1 MRAASPDRLL
11 ARRSSTRP
19 APGLHRG
26 LQVSL
31 PLCLKM
37 GLLSAAVALTC
48 ALPAQAAGAAPLP
61 GAKAHASHA
70 AADHAADRAFDRLA
84 HDFIEALW
92 KLDPDAALIA
102 GRYDGAA
109 RLPAP
114 TAASRAQALAF
125 SQRWQSRFAALKPD
139 GLSDRARTDL
149 ALLQNKL
156 AADIWGLQTL
166 REFAWNPSNYN
177 VAGAMDLILNTDY
190 APRSLRLRALLSRLK
205 AVPAYYEGAFASIE
219 TPTREHT
226 QLAVSQ
232 IEGTLAVFDEIEKAV
247 KAERRLAAADRRAF
261 PKALGEA
268 RAAVKGFQQRLQA
281 LDTQLAASG
290 KARSFRLGRELYER
304 KFQLDIQSSSTAEQT
319 YQKALATRE
328 QLLAKMDELADQ
340 LWTRTQGDAPKPA
353 ERTEKIDRV
362 IKALSVKHVKPEN
375 FLAEIRRQIPQLQT
389 FLQEKDLLTIDPT
402 KPLEVR
408 ETPVYQRGVA
418 GASIEAPGPYRPQD
432 RTYYNVTPLD
442 DLKPE
447 EAESTLREY
456 NHWILQ
462 ILNIHE
468 AIPGHYTQ
476 LIHANKSPS
485 LVKALFGN
493 GAMIEG
499 WAVYGERMM
508 LEAGYGDHA
517 PEMWLMYCK
526 WNLRSVTN
534 TLLDYSVHV
543 LGMTQD
549 EALTLLTHKAFQT
562 EQEAREKWRRVQ
574 LTSVQLTS
582 YFSGY
587 SEIMALRDERR
598 KALGDRFQLKAFH
611 DQFLSYGSAP
621 VAVIREL
628 MR

>member
-1 MRAASPDRLL
+1 MTFESLTMRAAPP
-11 ARRSSTRP
+11 SS
-19 APGLHRG
+19 
-26 LQVSL
+26 SL
-31 PLCLKM
+31 PLRAAWTRL
-37 GLLSAAVALTC
+37 GLQLGTLSAALALAWAPP
-48 ALPAQAAGAAPLP
+48 ALAAVTAPHTGATP
-61 GAKAHASHA
+61 GKAAHAGTHS
-70 AADHAADRAFDRLA
+70 AADRAFDRLA
-84 HDFIEALW
+84 HQFIEALW

-114 TAASRAQALAF
+114 DAASRQKALAF
-125 SQRWQSRFAALKPD
+125 AQLWQARFAALKPEA
-139 GLSDRARTDL
+139 LSDRARTDL
-149 ALLQNKL
+149 ALLQNKV
-156 AADIWGLQTL
+156 ASDVFALQTL

-190 APRSLRLRALLSRLK
+190 APKAQRLKALITRLK
-205 AVPAYYEGAFASIE
+205 AVPAYYDAAYASLE

-232 IEGTLAVFDEIEKAV
+232 IDGTLAVFDEIEKTA
-247 KAERRLAAADRRAF
+247 KAERKLAAADRQ
-261 PKALGEA
+261 ALAPALAAA
-268 RAAVKGFQQRLQA
+268 RSAVKGYQQRLQA
-281 LDTQLAASG
+281 LDEKLASLHG
-290 KARSFRLGRELYER
+290 KEGQARSFRLGRELYER
-304 KFQLDIQSSSTAEQT
+304 KFQLDIQSASSAEQT

-328 QLLAKMDELADQ
+328 QLLAKMEELADQ
-340 LWTRTQGDAPKPA
+340 LWSKTQGEAPKPA
-353 ERTEKIDRV
+353 DRIEKIDRV
-362 IKALSVKHVKPEN
+362 IKALSVKHVKAEN
-375 FLAEIRRQIPQLQT
+375 FLAEIRQQIPQLQA
-389 FLQEKDLLTIDPT
+389 FVQEKDLLTIDPK
-402 KPLEVR
+402 KPLQVR
-408 ETPVYQRGVA
+408 ETPAYQRGVA

-447 EAESTLREY
+447 QAESTLREY

-476 LIHANKSPS
+476 LVHANKSPS

-534 TLLDYSVHV
+534 TILDYSVHV

-549 EALTLLTHKAFQT
+549 EAIALLTQRAFQT

-587 SEIMALRDERR
+587 SEIMALREERR
-598 KALGDRFQLKAFH
+598 KALGDRFDLKAFH

>member
-1 MRAASPDRLL
+1 M
-11 ARRSSTRP
+11 
-19 APGLHRG
+19 
-26 LQVSL
+26 
-31 PLCLKM
+31 
-37 GLLSAAVALTC
+37 
-48 ALPAQAAGAAPLP
+48 
-61 GAKAHASHA
+61 
-70 AADHAADRAFDRLA
+70 
-84 HDFIEALW
+84 
-92 KLDPDAALIA
+92 
-102 GRYDGAA
+102 
-109 RLPAP
+109 
-114 TAASRAQALAF
+114 
-125 SQRWQSRFAALKPD
+125 
-139 GLSDRARTDL
+139 
-149 ALLQNKL
+149 
-156 AADIWGLQTL
+156 
-166 REFAWNPSNYN
+166 
-177 VAGAMDLILNTDY
+177 
-190 APRSLRLRALLSRLK
+190 
-205 AVPAYYEGAFASIE
+205 
-219 TPTREHT
+219 
-226 QLAVSQ
+226 
-232 IEGTLAVFDEIEKAV
+232 
-247 KAERRLAAADRRAF
+247 
-261 PKALGEA
+261 
-268 RAAVKGFQQRLQA
+268 
-281 LDTQLAASG
+281 
-290 KARSFRLGRELYER
+290 
-304 KFQLDIQSSSTAEQT
+304 
-319 YQKALATRE
+319 
-328 QLLAKMDELADQ
+328 
-340 LWTRTQGDAPKPA
+340 
-353 ERTEKIDRV
+353 
-362 IKALSVKHVKPEN
+362 IKALSVKHVKAEN
-375 FLAEIRRQIPQLQT
+375 FLAEIRQQIPQLQA
-389 FLQEKDLLTIDPT
+389 FVQQKDLLTIDPK
-402 KPLEVR
+402 KPLQVR

-447 EAESTLREY
+447 QAESTLREY

-508 LEAGYGDHA
+508 LEAGYGEHA

-534 TLLDYSVHV
+534 TILDYSVHV

-587 SEIMALRDERR
+587 SEIMALREERR
-598 KALGDRFQLKAFH
+598 KQLGDRFELKAFH

-628 MR
+628 MH

>member
-1 MRAASPDRLL
+1 MNSRKLTMRAALPFSSSPSCSTWSRL
-11 ARRSSTRP
+11 
-19 APGLHRG
+19 GL
-26 LQVSL
+26 SL
-31 PLCLKM
+31 
-37 GLLSAAVALTC
+37 GTLSAALALASP
-48 ALPAQAAGAAPLP
+48 ALAAGSTTHA
-61 GAKAHASHA
+61 GAHHGKAAHADSHQ
-70 AADHAADRAFDRLA
+70 AADRAFDRLA
-84 HDFIEALW
+84 HQFIEALW
-92 KLDPDAALIA
+92 KLDADAALVA

-114 TAASRAQALAF
+114 DAAGRQKALAF
-125 SQRWQSRFAALKPD
+125 AQLWQARFAAVKPEQ
-139 GLSDRARTDL
+139 LSDRARTDL
-149 ALLQNKL
+149 ALLQNKV
-156 AADIWGLQTL
+156 ASDAWYLQTL
-166 REFAWNPSNYN
+166 REFAWNPSSYN

-190 APRSLRLRALLSRLK
+190 APRPQRLKALLARLK
-205 AVPAYYEGAFASIE
+205 AVPAYYEAAYASIE

-232 IEGTLAVFDEIEKAV
+232 IDGTLAVFDEIEKAA
-247 KAERRLAAADRRAF
+247 KEEHKLAAADRKSLA
-261 PKALGEA
+261 PALAAA
-268 RAAVKGFQQRLQA
+268 RSAVKAYQQRLQA
-281 LDTQLAASG
+281 LDEKLTAKGQ
-290 KARSFRLGRELYER
+290 ARSFRLGRELYER
-304 KFQLDIQSSSTAEQT
+304 KFQLDIQSASSAEQT
-319 YQKALATRE
+319 YQKALSTRE

-340 LWTRTQGDAPKPA
+340 LWTKTQGEAPKPA
-353 ERTEKIDRV
+353 DRIEKIDRV
-362 IKALSVKHVKPEN
+362 IKALSVNHVKAEN
-375 FLAEIRRQIPQLQT
+375 FLAEIRQQIPQLQA
-389 FLQEKDLLTIDPT
+389 FVQQKDLLTVDPK
-402 KPLEVR
+402 KPLQVR
-408 ETPVYQRGVA
+408 ETPAYQRGVA

-447 EAESTLREY
+447 QAESTLREY

-476 LIHANKSPS
+476 LVHANKSPS

-508 LEAGYGDHA
+508 LEAGYGEHA

-534 TLLDYSVHV
+534 TILDYSVHV

-549 EALTLLTHKAFQT
+549 EALALLTQRAFQT

-587 SEIMALRDERR
+587 SEIMALREERK
-598 KALGDRFQLKAFH
+598 KALGDRFDLKAFH

>member
-1 MRAASPDRLL
+1 MRAAHFPRSTSPCTSWSRL
-11 ARRSSTRP
+11 
-19 APGLHRG
+19 GLRLG
-26 LQVSL
+26 TL
-31 PLCLKM
+31 
-37 GLLSAAVALTC
+37 
-48 ALPAQAAGAAPLP
+48 GAALALAWAGPTLAATSSAPQASPPP
-61 GAKAHASHA
+61 GATQALDQATAQQS
-70 AADHAADRAFDRLA
+70 ADAAFDRLA
-84 HDFIEALW
+84 HQFIEALW

-102 GRYDGAA
+102 GRFDGAA
-109 RLPAP
+109 RLQAP
-114 TAASRAQALAF
+114 DAASRQRALSFARQWQA
-125 SQRWQSRFAALKPD
+125 RFAALKPAQ
-139 GLSDRARTDL
+139 LSDRGRTDL
-149 ALLQNKL
+149 ILLQNKL
-156 AADIWGLQTL
+156 ASDLWYLQAL
-166 REFAWNPSNYN
+166 REFAWNPSIYN

-190 APRSLRLRALLSRLK
+190 APRPQRLKALLARLK
-205 AVPAYYEGAFASIE
+205 AVPAYYAAARASIE

-226 QLAVSQ
+226 QLAISQ
-232 IEGTLAVFDEIEKAV
+232 IDGTLTVFDEIEKA
-247 KAERRLAAADRRAF
+247 AEEERLLAAADRQ
-261 PKALGEA
+261 ALAAA
-268 RAAVKGFQQRLQA
+268 RSAVKGYRQRLQA
-281 LDTQLAASG
+281 LDEKLAAAHG
-290 KARSFRLGRELYER
+290 KEGQARSFRLGRELYER
-304 KFQLDIQSSSTAEQT
+304 KFQLDIQSASSAEQT

-340 LWTRTQGDAPKPA
+340 LWTKTQGEWPKPA
-353 ERTEKIDRV
+353 DRLEKIDRV
-362 IKALSVKHVKPEN
+362 ISALSVKHVKAEN
-375 FLAEIRRQIPQLQT
+375 FLAEIRQQIPQLQA
-389 FLQEKDLLTIDPT
+389 FVQDKNLLTIDPE
-402 KPLEVR
+402 KPLQVR
-408 ETPVYQRGVA
+408 ETPAYQRGVA

-442 DLKPE
+442 GLKPDQ
-447 EAESTLREY
+447 AESTLREY

-476 LIHANKSPS
+476 LVHANKSPS

-534 TLLDYSVHV
+534 TILDYSVHV

-549 EALTLLTHKAFQT
+549 EAIALLTQRAFQT

-587 SEIMALRDERR
+587 SEIVALREERR
-598 KALGDRFQLKAFH
+598 KALGDRFDLKAFH
-611 DQFLSYGSAP
+611 DQFLSFGSAP

>member
-1 MRAASPDRLL
+1 MRAAQFHPSTSFCPAWSRLAL
-11 ARRSSTRP
+11 R
-19 APGLHRG
+19 
-26 LQVSL
+26 
-31 PLCLKM
+31 LCT
-37 GLLSAAVALTC
+37 LSAALALAWT
-48 ALPAQAAGAAPLP
+48 APSLASTSSAPQTPPPSGAAQPADQPSAQQAADA
-61 GAKAHASHA
+61 
-70 AADHAADRAFDRLA
+70 AFDRLA
-84 HDFIEALW
+84 HQFIEALW
-92 KLDPDAALIA
+92 KLDPDAALSA
-102 GRYDGAA
+102 GRFDGAA
-109 RLPAP
+109 RLNLPD
-114 TAASRAQALAF
+114 AAGRQRAVAFARQWQA
-125 SQRWQSRFAALKPD
+125 RFAALKPAQ
-139 GLSDRARTDL
+139 LSDRGRTDL
-149 ALLQNKL
+149 VLLQNKL
-156 AADIWGLQTL
+156 ASDLWYLQTL
-166 REFAWNPSNYN
+166 REFAWNPSIYN

-190 APRSLRLRALLSRLK
+190 EPRPQRLKALLARLK
-205 AVPAYYEGAFASIE
+205 AVPAYYAAARGSIE

-226 QLAVSQ
+226 QLAMSQ
-232 IEGTLAVFDEIEKAV
+232 TEGTLAVFNEIEKAALDEAGLGG
-247 KAERRLAAADRRAF
+247 AERQAFAPALAAARN
-261 PKALGEA
+261 
-268 RAAVKGFQQRLQA
+268 AVKGYQQRLKA
-281 LDTQLAASG
+281 LDEKLATNG
-290 KARSFRLGRELYER
+290 QARSFRLGRELYER
-304 KFQLDIQSSSTAEQT
+304 KFQLDIQSANSAEQT

-328 QLLAKMDELADQ
+328 QLLAKMDELSDQ
-340 LWTRTQGDAPKPA
+340 LWSKTQGEWPKPA
-353 ERTEKIDRV
+353 DRLEKIDRV
-362 IKALSVKHVKPEN
+362 ITALSAKHVKAEN
-375 FLAEIRRQIPQLQT
+375 FLAEIRQQIPQLQA
-389 FLQEKDLLTIDPT
+389 FVQEKDLLTIDPK
-402 KPLEVR
+402 KPLQVR
-408 ETPVYQRGVA
+408 ETPAYQRGVA

-447 EAESTLREY
+447 QAESTLREY

-476 LIHANKSPS
+476 LVHANKSPS

-508 LEAGYGDHA
+508 LEAGYGEHA

-534 TLLDYSVHV
+534 TILDYSVHV

-549 EALTLLTHKAFQT
+549 EAIALLTQRAFQT

-587 SEIMALRDERR
+587 SEIMALREERR
-598 KALGDRFQLKAFH
+598 KALGDRFDLKAFH